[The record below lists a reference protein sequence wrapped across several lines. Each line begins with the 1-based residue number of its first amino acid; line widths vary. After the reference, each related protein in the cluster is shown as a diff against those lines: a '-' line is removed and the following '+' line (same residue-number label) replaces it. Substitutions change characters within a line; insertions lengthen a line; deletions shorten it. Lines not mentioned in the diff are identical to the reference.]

1 MNKKL
6 IAEIFI
12 IVLILSACQ
21 IQNDTSAVVP
31 SRPTMTPSSVS
42 ATSTRPPTK
51 TSTAIPPTATADIQ
65 ATQTQQADDLLQA
78 EMDAFPTSCDYAWR
92 QILSPDH
99 TNIARICSYDNKE
112 KNQTLEIVT
121 KSGIKW
127 EVKFNDYLT
136 DEFKNAFHEFMG
148 EDQPITGELDPIEWS
163 KDGDYL
169 YFGSTVFYIGADGP
183 NYYGREYNGL
193 YRIEVETGNIS
204 TILSPSSSINGYR
217 SAFSPNGRWLA
228 YGKDQPFIL
237 DIKTGQNIPLDE
249 EGLSYNFSWSPDNSK
264 ISFVFRET
272 TIEVF
277 SIETK
282 TNKKIQFEDGT
293 ELNIF
298 PSEEYLGVQIMNN
311 YSGEF
316 DQFFQYDW
324 SSEELKQITLTPT
337 PMQ

>member
-1 MNKKL
+1 M
-6 IAEIFI
+6 
-12 IVLILSACQ
+12 
-21 IQNDTSAVVP
+21 
-31 SRPTMTPSSVS
+31 
-42 ATSTRPPTK
+42 
-51 TSTAIPPTATADIQ
+51 
-65 ATQTQQADDLLQA
+65 
-78 EMDAFPTSCDYAWR
+78 
-92 QILSPDH
+92 
-99 TNIARICSYDNKE
+99 
-112 KNQTLEIVT
+112 
-121 KSGIKW
+121 
-127 EVKFNDYLT
+127 
-136 DEFKNAFHEFMG
+136 
-148 EDQPITGELDPIEWS
+148 
-163 KDGDYL
+163 
-169 YFGSTVFYIGADGP
+169 
-183 NYYGREYNGL
+183 
-193 YRIEVETGNIS
+193 
-204 TILSPSSSINGYR
+204 
-217 SAFSPNGRWLA
+217 A